1 MSELDLANIDGGPTP
16 STTDGPM
23 IRMEKVT
30 KAFGDFVCLNELDLD
45 VAAGEKVVIIGPSGS
60 GKTTILRV
68 LMTLERP
75 DSGVVGVGGEA
86 LYHEQRSDGQLVR
99 AGEKH
104 VRRVRRKVSM
114 VFQHFNLFPHMTALR
129 NVSLGP
135 IKALGRS
142 KQQADER
149 SRELLGMVGMA
160 EKVDHYPA
168 QLSGGQQ
175 QRVAIARALAMEP
188 QVMLF
193 DEITSALDP
202 ELVGEVLNVV
212 RTLAH
217 TTDMTMLLVTH
228 EMGFAREI
236 ADRVLM
242 FDGGRIIEQAPPTEI
257 FTAPRHERTKTFLN
271 AVLHH

>member
-1 MSELDLANIDGGPTP
+1 MSEPDLANSDDAASLVPASDT
-16 STTDGPM
+16 M
-23 IRMEKVT
+23 VRMDKVT
-30 KAFGDFVCLNELDLD
+30 KAFGDFVCLDELDLD
-45 VAAGEKVVIIGPSGS
+45 VRPGEKVVIIGPSGS

-75 DSGVVGVGGEA
+75 DSGVIEVGGEH
-86 LYHEQRSDGQLVR
+86 LYHQTRSGELVK
-99 AGEKH
+99 ASEKH
-104 VRRVRRKVSM
+104 VRQVRRKVSM

-142 KQQADER
+142 KEQADTR
-149 SRELLGMVGMA
+149 SQELLAMVGLTD
-160 EKVDHYPA
+160 KFDHYPA
-168 QLSGGQQ
+168 QLSGGQK

-242 FDGGRIIEQAPPTEI
+242 FAGGQIIEQAPPADL
-257 FTAPRHERTKTFLN
+257 FTAPQHERTKTFLK
-271 AVLHH
+271 AVLQH